1 MRSSLRC
8 TALSSMYSPIVSMR
22 FVLFAAKKSRLA
34 KLTPTAV
41 ASSTFEVMPSFTASL
56 APSFSSGAAAIRLAI
71 AFTPLLFI
79 RGVMARAVAAL

>member
-34 KLTPTAV
+34 RLTPTAA
-41 ASSTFEVMPSFTASL
+41 ASRAFEVTPSFTASL
-56 APSFSSGAAAIRLAI
+56 APSFSSGAAATRLTA
-71 AFTPLLFI
+71 AFTPLLPI
-79 RGVMARAVAAL
+79 SGVRAKAAAAL